1 MGNRNMNSIA
11 QMEAALAALR
21 RVAGQVGASAQETG
35 AALADLS
42 KKLSANA
49 KPLDGELAIE
59 YESPKT
65 RDEFRVELPH
75 FDTSISDFTEAMAPK
90 ASIESFEQPV
100 QDAVQIPAA
109 PKTYN
114 LNTRI
119 KLRADN
125 KADWENSNPTLLK
138 GEVAI
143 VFNGDNTYLKVGDG
157 ERSFK
162 DLPYVSSPPF
172 FY

>member
-1 MGNRNMNSIA
+1 MNSVA

-21 RVAGQVGASAQETG
+21 RVMSETGASAQQMGE
-35 AALADLS
+35 AFVNLNKRLS
-42 KKLSANA
+42 ENA
-49 KPLDGELAIE
+49 KPLDAELAIE

-65 RDEFRVELPH
+65 RDEFRVELPR
-75 FDTSISDFTEAMAPK
+75 FDTSIPDFTETMAPK

-100 QDAVQIPAA
+100 QDAVQA
-109 PKTYN
+109 PSAQKTYN

-125 KADWENSNPTLLK
+125 KADWEDSNPTLMK

>member
-1 MGNRNMNSIA
+1 MNSVA
-11 QMEAALAALR
+11 QIDAALAALR
-21 RVAGQVGASAQETG
+21 RVANEARASAQQMGE
-35 AALADLS
+35 AFVNLNKRLS
-42 KKLSANA
+42 ENA
-49 KPLDGELAIE
+49 KPLDSEIAIE

-65 RDEFRVELPH
+65 RDEFRVELPR
-75 FDTSISDFTEAMAPK
+75 FDTSIPDFTETMAPK

-100 QDAVQIPAA
+100 QDAVQTPAA

-119 KLRADN
+119 KLRSDN
-125 KADWENSNPTLLK
+125 KADWEDSNPTLMK

>member
-1 MGNRNMNSIA
+1 MNSVA
-11 QMEAALAALR
+11 QMQAALTALR
-21 RVAGQVGASAQETG
+21 RVANEVGASAQQTRE
-35 AALADLS
+35 ALATLS
-42 KKLSANA
+42 KRLSENA
-49 KPLDGELAIE
+49 KPLDSEMAIE

-65 RDEFRVELPH
+65 RDEFRVELPR
-75 FDTSISDFTEAMAPK
+75 FDTSIPNFTETMAPK

-100 QDAVQIPAA
+100 QDAVQTPSA

-119 KLRADN
+119 KLRSDN
-125 KADWENSNPTLLK
+125 KADWEDSNPTLMK

>member
-1 MGNRNMNSIA
+1 MNSVA
-11 QMEAALAALR
+11 QIEAALAALR
-21 RVAGQVGASAQETG
+21 RVMNETGASAQQIGETFSNINK
-35 AALADLS
+35 ALS
-42 KKLSANA
+42 QNA
-49 KPLDGELAIE
+49 KPLDSEIAIE

-75 FDTSISDFTEAMAPK
+75 FDTSIPDFTEIFAPK

-100 QDAVQIPAA
+100 QDAVQTPAA
-109 PKTYN
+109 QKPHN

-119 KLRADN
+119 KLRSDN
-125 KADWENSNPTLLK
+125 KANWEDSNPTLMK

-162 DLPYVSSPPF
+162 DLPYVSSPSF

>member
-1 MGNRNMNSIA
+1 MEGRGMNSIA

-21 RVAGQVGASAQETG
+21 KVVNETG
-35 AALADLS
+35 VNAQTASTAFANLS
-42 KKLSANA
+42 KTLCANA
-49 KPLDGELAIE
+49 VPLDREW
-59 YESPKT
+59 ESQQT

-75 FDTSISDFTEAMAPK
+75 FDTSIPDFTETLAPK
-90 ASIESFEQPV
+90 ASIESFKQPA
-100 QDAVQIPAA
+100 QDAVQTPSAQ
-109 PKTYN
+109 KTYN

-119 KLRADN
+119 KLRSDN
-125 KADWENSNPTLLK
+125 KADWEGSNPTLMK

-157 ERSFK
+157 DGERSFK